1 MLKEMR
7 KVFGI
12 GLLCLSLLTLAPAV
26 KAQEVTPVPK
36 LDLNKFTGTWYE
48 MARYPNKRQKNCT
61 KDAIVLIAKAD
72 KTDHIQI
79 VTSCDTKTPY
89 ADVRNGTGKAQD
101 KSGDGKLKV
110 SYMWPFTSKYW
121 VLGYGEDYRWALI
134 GSPNHKN
141 LWILS
146 KTPTLNQEVLTEIRA
161 KATAEGFAPGKL
173 VTTQQTVR

>member
-1 MLKEMR
+1 MFKGMR
-7 KVFGI
+7 KNFGI
-12 GLLCLSLLTLAPAV
+12 GFICLALLALPLVVEGQT
-26 KAQEVTPVPK
+26 VTPVPK

-48 MARYPNKRQKNCT
+48 MARYPNKRQKHCT
-61 KDAIVLIAKAD
+61 SDAIILIAKGD

-79 VTSCDTKTPY
+79 VSSCETKTPY
-89 ADVRNGTGKAQD
+89 ADVKNGTGKAQD

-121 VLGYGEDYRWALI
+121 VLAYGEDYSWTLI

-146 KTPTLNQEVLTEIRA
+146 KTPTMKPEVFTEIQA
-161 KATAEGFAPGKL
+161 KATAEGFAPAKL
-173 VTTQQTVR
+173 VVTQQTVR

>member
-1 MLKEMR
+1 MFKVMR
-7 KVFGI
+7 KTFGI
-12 GLLCLSLLTLAPAV
+12 GMICFCLAALTASAETQ
-26 KAQEVTPVPK
+26 AVTPVPK

-48 MARYPNKRQKNCT
+48 MARYPNKRQKHCT
-61 KDAIVLIAKAD
+61 KDAIVLIAKGD
-72 KTDHIQI
+72 KNDHIQI
-79 VTSCDTKTPY
+79 VTSCETKTPY
-89 ADVRNGTGKAQD
+89 AEVKIGTGKAQD

-121 VLGYGEDYRWALI
+121 VLAYGEDYSWTLI

-146 KTPTLNQEVLTEIRA
+146 KTPTLKPDVLSEIQA
-161 KATAEGFAPGKL
+161 KATAEGFTMGEL